1 MKFSYNFL
9 QSFFK
14 EKLPPAEK
22 LADLLMMHFFEVEAV
37 EKVGDD
43 YVLDIDILSS
53 RAGDC
58 FSHFGVA
65 REIGAIT
72 GEKMEIK
79 DVKIKENGENINDKV
94 KVEVRGGCSR
104 YMLKGISDIKV
115 EESPQYIQKI
125 LKACGINPINNV
137 VDIANYVMLE
147 TGQPLHVFDAD
158 KLEGDKVFVRYAKKR
173 EKIVTLDEKRYELQ
187 ESILVI
193 SDEVSSVGIA
203 GIKGGIVAEVDKNTK
218 NIYIEAANFDPV
230 TIRRGSQKVKIRTDA
245 SLRFEHGISPEMAE
259 VAINKTAFMINSIA
273 KGSVDRGVVDYYP
286 EKQKEKNVNFKIE
299 DVRKLL
305 GEDVALKEV
314 ERILRALEFKVQR
327 NGSSFLVTVPYFR
340 TDVFIKEDIIEEIGR
355 IYGYDKIETKN
366 PIRSIVPEERGGYFS
381 FCNKIRDIWE
391 KFGFY
396 ETYNYSFIN
405 EELSLYFDRKQ
416 LIELEKPVSLEFKY
430 LRPTLVLGLLRNVA
444 ENEKNYEK
452 INIFEIGSVFCKKEK
467 YEEKKMLA
475 IISSY
480 NFYQAKG
487 RIDVFLNKLSGI
499 NPSYKKIEENEVF
512 DVKKTAKILIGKE
525 EVGLLGTPLRGIKDK
540 MKIKGNFTIAEI
552 DLDKIIK
559 NYKTIKEYQPIMKFP
574 SSARDLAVL
583 VSKSTPYKEIADKIK
598 KEGGPLLREVVLFD
612 FYEGKGIPEGMKSFA
627 FRLTFQAKN
636 KTLSSEEVNV
646 IFEKII
652 NSLEK
657 VSDYKVRK

>member
-14 EKLPPAEK
+14 EKLLPPEE
-22 LADLLMMHFFEVEAV
+22 LADLLMMHFFEVEGV
-37 EKVGDD
+37 EKAGED
-43 YVLDIDILSS
+43 YVIEIDILSS

-58 FSHFGVA
+58 LSHLGIA

-72 GEKMEIK
+72 GKKIEIK
-79 DVKIKENGENINDKV
+79 DVKVKENGENINDKV
-94 KVEVRGGCSR
+94 KVEVKGGCSR
-104 YMLKGISDIKV
+104 YMLKGISDVKV
-115 EESPQYIQKI
+115 EDSPVYIQKT

-158 KLEGDKVFVRYAKKR
+158 KLEGDKIFVRYAKKR

-259 VAINKTAFMINSIA
+259 TAINKTTLMISEVA
-273 KGSVDRGVVDYYP
+273 KGSVVRGVVDYYP
-286 EKQKEKNVNFKIE
+286 EKQKEKNVSFKIE

-314 ERILRALEFKVQR
+314 ERILRALDFKVQR
-327 NGSSFLVTVPYFR
+327 NRNSFLVTVPYFR
-340 TDVFIKEDIIEEIGR
+340 TDISIKEDIIEEIGR
-355 IYGYDKIETKN
+355 IYGYDKIEAKD
-366 PIRSIVPEERGGYFS
+366 PIRSIIPEEKSESFS
-381 FCNKIRDIWE
+381 YSNKVREIWE

-396 ETYNYSFIN
+396 ESYNYSFIN
-405 EELSLYFDRKQ
+405 EELSLYFDRKK

-430 LRPTLVLGLLRNVA
+430 LRPTLVLGLLKNA
-444 ENEKNYEK
+444 LENEKNYEK
-452 INIFEIGSVFCKKEK
+452 INIFEIGSVFYKEEK
-467 YEEKKMLA
+467 YKEEKMLS

-480 NFYQAKG
+480 NFYELKG
-487 RIDVFLNKLSGI
+487 RVDAFFQNLSGI
-499 NPSYKKIEENEVF
+499 SPSYKKMEDGEIF
-512 DVKKTAKILIGKE
+512 DSKKTAKIFINKE
-525 EVGLLGTPLRGIKDK
+525 EVGFLGSPLSGIKNK
-540 MKIKGNFTIAEI
+540 MKIRGDYVTAEI
-552 DLDKIIK
+552 NLEKIAK
-559 NYKTIKEYQPIMKFP
+559 LNKEIKEYRSIMKFP
-574 SSARDLAVL
+574 SSIRDLSIL
-583 VSKSTPYKEIADKIK
+583 VPKNTLYKDVSDKIK
-598 KEGGPLLREVVLFD
+598 KEGGALLREVLLFD
-612 FYEGKGIPEGMKSFA
+612 FYEGKGVPENMKSFA
-627 FRLTFQAKN
+627 FRLIFQAKN
-636 KTLSSEEVNV
+636 KTLSSEEINE

-652 NSLEK
+652 NNLEE
-657 VSDYKVRK
+657 VPDYKVRK

>member
-14 EKLPPAEK
+14 EKLLPPEE
-22 LADLLMMHFFEVEAV
+22 LADLLMMHFFEVEGV
-37 EKVGDD
+37 EKAGED
-43 YVLDIDILSS
+43 YVIEIDILSS

-58 FSHFGVA
+58 LSHLGIA

-72 GEKMEIK
+72 GKKLEIK
-79 DVKIKENGENINDKV
+79 DIKIKENGENINDKV
-94 KVEVRGGCSR
+94 KVEVKGGCSR
-104 YMLKGISDIKV
+104 YMLKGVFGVKV
-115 EESPQYIQKI
+115 EDSPLHIQKT

-147 TGQPLHVFDAD
+147 TGQPLHVFDVD
-158 KLEGDKVFVRYAKKR
+158 KMEGDKIFVRYAKKR

-259 VAINKTAFMINSIA
+259 IAINKTALMISEIA
-273 KGSVDRGVVDYYP
+273 KGSVVRGVVDYYP
-286 EKQKEKNVNFKIE
+286 EKQKEKNVSFKIE

-314 ERILRALEFKVQR
+314 ERILRALDFKVQR
-327 NGSSFLVTVPYFR
+327 NKNSFLVTVPYFR
-340 TDVFIKEDIIEEIGR
+340 TDVSIKEDVIEEIGR
-355 IYGYDKIETKN
+355 IYGYDKIEAKD
-366 PIRSIVPEERGGYFS
+366 PIRSIIPEEKGTSFS
-381 FCNKIRDIWE
+381 SSNKVRDIWE

-396 ETYNYSFIN
+396 ESYNYSFIN
-405 EELSLYFDRKQ
+405 EELSLYFDRKK

-430 LRPTLVLGLLRNVA
+430 LRPTLVFGLLKNA
-444 ENEKNYEK
+444 FENEKNYEK
-452 INIFEIGSVFCKKEK
+452 INIFEIGSVFYKKEK
-467 YEEKKMLA
+467 YEERKMLS

-480 NFYQAKG
+480 NFYELKG
-487 RIDVFLNKLSGI
+487 RVNAFFQNLSGV
-499 NPSYKKIEENEVF
+499 NPSYKKMEDSEIF
-512 DVKKTAKILIGKE
+512 DSKKTAKIFIDKE
-525 EVGLLGTPLRGIKDK
+525 EVGVLGSPLSGIKNK
-540 MKIKGNFTIAEI
+540 MKIRGDYVIAEI
-552 DLDKIIK
+552 DMDKVANLNKEIK
-559 NYKTIKEYQPIMKFP
+559 KYQSIMKFP
-574 SSARDLAVL
+574 SSIRDLAVL
-583 VSKSTPYKEIADKIK
+583 VPKKTLYRDVSDKIK
-598 KEGGPLLREVVLFD
+598 KEGGPLLREVLLFD
-612 FYEGKGIPEGMKSFA
+612 FYEGKEVPEGMKSFA
-627 FRLTFQAKN
+627 FRLIFQAKN
-636 KTLSSEEVNV
+636 KTLLSEEVNA

-652 NSLEK
+652 NNLEK